1 MPPTVQTDRF
11 KFNKYVTVS
20 HTNTV
25 GEKMSDIGK
34 SVRMERIIDRKSGNT
49 VIVPMDH
56 GISSGPIKGLTD
68 MKRAVDAIA
77 EGGADAVLL
86 HKGIVRAGHRG
97 YGRDIGLIV
106 HLSASTSLGPDPL
119 NKVRV
124 TTVEEAIKLGADAVS
139 VHVNIGAENE
149 PEMLRKLGETAQTCE
164 EWGMPLLA
172 MMYPRGRK
180 VTDEHDVKFVKH
192 AARAGAELG
201 ADIIKTNYTGSPD
214 SFREV
219 VRGTPIPVVIA
230 GGPKMETDKEVLEM
244 IKEALDVGGRGVSI
258 GRNIFQHR
266 NPTKM
271 TKAVAEIVHKNI
283 SIKEALEILK

>member
-1 MPPTVQTDRF
+1 
-11 KFNKYVTVS
+11 
-20 HTNTV
+20 
-25 GEKMSDIGK
+25 MSDIGK

-56 GISSGPIKGLTD
+56 GVSSGPIEGLID
-68 MKRAVDAIA
+68 MKKAIDSVA

-106 HLSASTSLGPDPL
+106 HLSASTSLGSDPL

-124 TTVEEAIKLGADAVS
+124 TTVDEAIKLGADAVS

-149 PEMLRKLGETAQTCE
+149 PEMLRKLGETAQICE

-172 MMYPRGRK
+172 MMYPRGKK

-192 AARAGAELG
+192 VARVGAELC
-201 ADIIKTNYTGSPD
+201 ADIIKTNYTGKPE

-219 VRGTPIPVVIA
+219 VEGTPIPVVIA

-244 IKEALDVGGRGVSI
+244 IKESIDAGGRGVSI

-271 TKAVAEIVHKNI
+271 TKAVAGIVHKNI
-283 SIKEALEILK
+283 SVKEALEILE